1 MQNPELYRKINDFQ
15 RRCSKAALDKHSS
28 FFNWKNDGSESVLDF
43 GTGPGDIIA
52 DFIVPLMPAK
62 FNQLVGADIS
72 QVMVDYGQ
80 KEFGSEKI
88 KFKQMDIAKDVKE
101 NYSDLFENFDVLTS
115 FFCLH
120 FVNEQE

>member
-15 RRCSKAALDKHSS
+15 RQCSKAALDKHHSY
-28 FFNWKNDGSESVLDF
+28 FKWKNDGSESVLDF

-52 DFIVPLMPAK
+52 DYIAPMMPVN

-72 QVMVDYGQ
+72 QAMVDYGQ
-80 KEFGSEKI
+80 KEFGSDKI
-88 KFKQMDIAKDVKE
+88 NFKLMDIAKDVQE
-101 NYSDLFENFDVLTS
+101 NYPDLFENLDVLTS

-120 FVNEQE
+120 FVYEQE